1 MVRSRSL
8 TIFVPLMAFPK
19 RRSWTTAFG
28 IFAALLM
35 TPHQLS
41 FPGEELFLGA
51 LFPNCSPC
59 RCCALPRWP
68 AGDGLGGGGGK
79 STTPTSGSGPAECA
93 PPPSR
98 AWRAVTSTT
107 GACSLVSVD
116 PARAARGTGPGSGS
130 VIVVHPL
137 RTTGLLLAALL
148 AGGCVGVP
156 HAPAPRPSDRSAHLV
171 PAAERPPSPLPSL
184 PTLAPAAPREDLS
197 ATDPLPGLAP
207 PRARTRPVP
216 EAAKRESSAAG
227 TAARRP
233 PPDRPAPAGR
243 PSPRNGSAHEVGPHQ
258 GKRRHSHEAVL
269 RQGKWQDPYEAAIP
283 AEAAAT
289 EWPGSRDAGALPSG
303 PGHPGPHGCRGTLQV
318 DVRALMCRA

>member
-1 MVRSRSL
+1 ML
-8 TIFVPLMAFPK
+8 ETP
-19 RRSWTTAFG
+19 RRSFTGQPLTAVHAV
-28 IFAALLM
+28 AAPFRDGRPE
-35 TPHQLS
+35 TGS
-41 FPGEELFLGA
+41 VVAAE
-51 LFPNCSPC
+51 N
-59 RCCALPRWP
+59 RRLPRVVP
-68 AGDGLGGGGGK
+68 
-79 STTPTSGSGPAECA
+79 GPRSAR

-207 PRARTRPVP
+207 PRARTRTVP

-233 PPDRPAPAGR
+233 PPDRPAPVGR
-243 PSPRNGSAHEVGPHQ
+243 P
-258 GKRRHSHEAVL
+258 L
-269 RQGKWQDPYEAAIP
+269 
-283 AEAAAT
+283 AT
-289 EWPGSRDAGALPSG
+289 ERGAPTKSAPTRGSVGTRTKPSSVKGSGKTRTKPRSPQKQQPRSGQVPEMRELCRQAQGIQAPMGAAEL
-303 PGHPGPHGCRGTLQV
+303 CRSMYG
-318 DVRALMCRA
+318 R

>member
-1 MVRSRSL
+1 
-8 TIFVPLMAFPK
+8 MAFPK
-19 RRSWTTAFG
+19 RRSWTTASG

-93 PPPSR
+93 PPALTCVARGHVHHRGLFTRVGGPCPSR
-98 AWRAVTSTT
+98 SRDGARLGQRDRRASSPYDGSSPRRAPGRRMCGSPSRPGPAAVGPVRPPGT
-107 GACSLVSVD
+107 GRRTASVPAPESAHPRPGR
-116 PARAARGTGPGSGS
+116 PARGPVRHRPSAGPRTPASTYPARPRSREEGELRGRYRCSTAPSRSTGPGG
-130 VIVVHPL
+130 
-137 RTTGLLLAALL
+137 T
-148 AGGCVGVP
+148 
-156 HAPAPRPSDRSAHLV
+156 
-171 PAAERPPSPLPSL
+171 
-184 PTLAPAAPREDLS
+184 
-197 ATDPLPGLAP
+197 P
-207 PRARTRPVP
+207 PRH
-216 EAAKRESSAAG
+216 G
-227 TAARRP
+227 T
-233 PPDRPAPAGR
+233 
-243 PSPRNGSAHEVGPHQ
+243 GSAHEVGPHQ